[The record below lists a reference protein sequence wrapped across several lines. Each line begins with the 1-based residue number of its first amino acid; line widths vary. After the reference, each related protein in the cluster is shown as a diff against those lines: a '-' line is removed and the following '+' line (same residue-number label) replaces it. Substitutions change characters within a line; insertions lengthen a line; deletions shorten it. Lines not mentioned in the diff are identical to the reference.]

1 MEQPRTIS
9 ELRWENTNPKRFV
22 FRTTIF
28 AKFNDNP
35 QEELLLSYFPD
46 EIELTKSELMGKTR
60 EQAMNL
66 FKQKNL
72 NYLKS

>member
-9 ELRWENTNPKRFV
+9 ELRWEHADFESYV

-28 AKFNDNP
+28 AKFNNEP
-35 QEELLLSYFPD
+35 QEEVLLSYFPD
-46 EIELTKSELMGKTR
+46 EVQFTRFELIGKTR

-66 FKQKNL
+66 FKQKDL